1 MSRHRGC
8 SHIQSVVAQPVF
20 TSRVSRSFSR
30 LQRRLLQRELPGKRR
45 VLDPSDAFPE
55 TLPRVLSHDRQA
67 PHLRHEPNLQWRQ
80 LHARMAGLQGWLREP
95 RLRLLAGAGEA
106 AHAHQQRGLR
116 IQVGCVGY
124 HMCGIL
130 FILQRISISNIY
142 IYYLN
147 NACGISTHC
156 TLLDCESLIHVNLIS
171 VSFVVHAWHL
181 RFPSNGIK
189 KYLIWLGWQWHFGR
203 HDLAGEI

>member
-1 MSRHRGC
+1 MDVHIQTPICFCCCRLVFACFVFWVVAFFSFSFSFFFFFLYRRNNKRKSLYVVNVPTSILFFFLKEMSRHRGC

-106 AHAHQQRGLR
+106 AHAHQQRRLR

-130 FILQRISISNIY
+130 FILQRISVSNIY
-142 IYYLN
+142 I
-147 NACGISTHC
+147 I
-156 TLLDCESLIHVNLIS
+156 
-171 VSFVVHAWHL
+171 
-181 RFPSNGIK
+181 
-189 KYLIWLGWQWHFGR
+189 
-203 HDLAGEI
+203 